1 MATTF
6 TLQTSAYDGRYM
18 KLTCSQTKD
27 VANNTSTISWKLE
40 SIGGSVN
47 YYYTGPTT
55 LTIGGVEVYTQSRV
69 GETFPGSKGS
79 VSGTL
84 KVSHNT
90 DGSKSV
96 SITLSTAI
104 YYKAIS
110 SYSGTWTM
118 DSNPRKATIIAASD
132 FNDEVAVGPT
142 VSFSNPAGNNVTKL
156 EICIAAD
163 GTNPTV
169 GYKTITNKTG
179 TSYQFTLT
187 NAERVALRKSITSG
201 SSRKITYI
209 LRTTIGSYVDT
220 HKVEKTLTLI
230 NHTPVV
236 AVGIVDNNPDTV
248 ELTGNSSVYIK
259 GHSTAQYVIS
269 ATPRKEATIT
279 GYLCNGA
286 ATNATD
292 AILNVSSN
300 PIILGATDSRGNT
313 TTQTVSLSMID
324 YVDVSCSQKIKIE
337 LDGETTAKIT
347 VSVEGHYFNGSFGNR
362 NNELFITVYYK
373 EVGASSWAGSVP
385 ITEAHTPTY
394 DGNAYSLTAALPTVF
409 DYSKAYVFET
419 VVEDALT
426 SAYSGEYPARLTPVF
441 DWSNNDF
448 KFNVPVKINGDLVVS
463 GTISGISSDYIV
475 EQGTKSNW
483 TYRKWNSGVMEC
495 WRRLQI
501 TQNVSST
508 WGSLYTSGSIAS
520 TNLTYPFAFT
530 ETPMLTTNLMP
541 FGSGGILMASG
552 SAFGS
557 ATQTGP
563 LEIARG
569 TSASGVQ
576 FLINY
581 YAIGRWK

>member
-6 TLQTSAYDGRYM
+6 SLQTSAYDGRYM

-96 SITLSTAI
+96 AISLSTAI
-104 YYKAIS
+104 YYKTIS

-118 DSNPRKATIIAASD
+118 DSNPRKATITAASD
-132 FNDEVAVGPT
+132 FNDEGNPT
-142 VSFSNPAGNNVTKL
+142 VSFSNPAGNNATKL

-169 GYKTITNKTG
+169 GYKTISNKTG

-187 NAERVALRKSITSG
+187 DDERVALRQSITSG

-220 HKVEKTLTLI
+220 HKMEKTLTLI
-230 NHTPVV
+230 NYAPIV
-236 AVGIVDNNPDTV
+236 AVGVVDNNPDTV
-248 ELTGNSSVYIK
+248 ELTGNSNIFIK
-259 GHSTAQYVIS
+259 GYSTAQYVIK
-269 ATPRKEATIT
+269 ATSRKEATIT
-279 GYLCNGA
+279 GYVCNGE
-286 ATNATD
+286 ATTSTGAV
-292 AILNVSSN
+292 LNVSSTS
-300 PIILGATDSRGNT
+300 IILGATDSRGNT
-313 TTQTVSLSMID
+313 TTKTVPLSMID

-337 LDGETTAKIT
+337 LDGETAAKIT

-373 EVGASSWAGSVP
+373 EAGASSWAGSVP

-394 DGNAYSLTAALPTVF
+394 DSNTYSLTAALPTVF

-426 SAYSGEYPARLTPVF
+426 SAYSGEYTARLTPVF
-441 DWSNNDF
+441 DWSDTDF
-448 KFNVPVKINGDLVVS
+448 NFNVPVSFNNVPMM
-463 GTISGISSDYIV
+463 DYIV
-475 EQGTKSNW
+475 EQGTKTTGSGNSTANW
-483 TYRKWNSGVMEC
+483 VYRKWNSGVAEC
-495 WRRLQI
+495 WCRKH
-501 TQNVSST
+501 VST
-508 WGSLYTSGSIAS
+508 AVNTAWGNLFVSGALSY
-520 TNLTYPFAFT
+520 TNLPWGVSFT
-530 ETPMLTTNLMP
+530 DIPVANITIAPN
-541 FGSGGILMASG
+541 GSGAFLIAGG
-552 SAFGS
+552 STS
-557 ATQTGP
+557 LTATNTGGY
-563 LEIARG
+563 EIARG
-569 TSASGVQ
+569 SALASASN
-576 FLINY
+576 FYINY
-581 YAIGRWK
+581 YAIGKWK